1 MIVEGG
7 GMTEKNPTSK
17 MVTGSVLNVE
27 IITSLGERI
36 AIAAMH
42 PRAMREAT
50 VVHVVIIGVV
60 TEEVVDSAEIIVV
73 ATEEVVDS
81 AETIGVAT
89 EEAVDNAET
98 IGVATEEAVVD
109 SEVAE
114 IVEIIVVE
122 TDVEAA
128 EGTEAVDNA
137 GTTVVVAAEMEDS
150 AEMTETVDARIIAN
164 NDRVMTDHHDEN
176 TRAAMN
182 ASQSDETHEAP
193 VGGAQKA
200 RAEIDD
206 AEISR
211 GVFI

>member
-17 MVTGSVLNVE
+17 MVTGPVLNVE

-50 VVHVVIIGVV
+50 VVHVVII
-60 TEEVVDSAEIIVV
+60 VV

-89 EEAVDNAET
+89 EEAVDSAGTTVVE
-98 IGVATEEAVVD
+98 TEEAVVD

-114 IVEIIVVE
+114 IAGTTVVE
-122 TDVEAA
+122 TDAEAT
-128 EGTEAVDNA
+128 EDTEAVDNV
-137 GTTVVVAAEMEDS
+137 GTTVVVAEEMEDS

-164 NDRVMTDHHDEN
+164 NDRVMTGHHDEN

>member
-60 TEEVVDSAEIIVV
+60 
-73 ATEEVVDS
+73 TEEVVDS

>member
-17 MVTGSVLNVE
+17 MVTGPVLNVE

-50 VVHVVIIGVV
+50 VVHVVII
-60 TEEVVDSAEIIVV
+60 VV
-73 ATEEVVDS
+73 ATEEVADS
-81 AETIGVAT
+81 
-89 EEAVDNAET
+89 AET

-114 IVEIIVVE
+114 NAGTTVVE
-122 TDVEAA
+122 TDAEAT
-128 EGTEAVDNA
+128 EDTEAVDNA
-137 GTTVVVAAEMEDS
+137 GTTVVVAEEMEDS

>member
-60 TEEVVDSAEIIVV
+60 TEEVVDSAEIIGV

>member
-1 MIVEGG
+1 M
-7 GMTEKNPTSK
+7 
-17 MVTGSVLNVE
+17 
-27 IITSLGERI
+27 
-36 AIAAMH
+36 
-42 PRAMREAT
+42 
-50 VVHVVIIGVV
+50 
-60 TEEVVDSAEIIVV
+60 
-73 ATEEVVDS
+73 
-81 AETIGVAT
+81 
-89 EEAVDNAET
+89 
-98 IGVATEEAVVD
+98 D